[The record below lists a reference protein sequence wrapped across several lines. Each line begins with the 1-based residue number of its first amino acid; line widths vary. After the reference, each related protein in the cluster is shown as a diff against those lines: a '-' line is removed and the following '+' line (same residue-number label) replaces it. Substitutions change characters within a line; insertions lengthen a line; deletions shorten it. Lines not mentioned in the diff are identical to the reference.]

1 MEFTLRVP
9 YREADLINACINQ
22 ERWAQKILYEEH
34 YSKLMAICLRYANN
48 EDDALDLLHE
58 GFIKIF
64 THLHKY
70 QQDTS
75 LGAWMKRVMVNNCID
90 DYRKHTRRKTEEI
103 NQAHEL
109 LSLDADAISQFT
121 EKEILASIQK
131 LPPAYRAI
139 FNLYVIEG
147 YSHKEIGERLNITES
162 TSRSNLVKAR
172 LKLKKFL
179 SEKQ

>member
-1 MEFTLRVP
+1 YSES
-9 YREADLINACINQ
+9 DLISACINH

-34 YSKLMAICLRYANN
+34 YGKLMAICLRYSNN

-64 THLHKY
+64 TQLHKY
-70 QQDTS
+70 QQETS
-75 LGAWMKRVMVNNCID
+75 LGAWMKRVVVNNCID
-90 DYRKHTRRKTEEI
+90 YYRKHARKRTEELD
-103 NQAHEL
+103 NAHEL
-109 LSLDADAISQFT
+109 LSLDADAVSQYS
-121 EKEILASIQK
+121 EKEILAAIQN

-147 YSHKEIGERLNITES
+147 YSHKEISEQLHITES

-179 SEKQ
+179 TGK